1 MKITEAVYTPPSDD
15 EGSSTY
21 TSIKCTIENKSEST
35 IEMSKGYALLLDENG
50 IVIGNES
57 EREEDSFAETGE
69 SFNIEYSP
77 YIDMPN
83 HVGDFDKM
91 KTIVDVTT
99 FRREFFK
106 LGEFDC
112 PQDHTTPIKS
122 DYSKETGDIRIHGI
136 YILMHKPYEDDNSD
150 ERTIETRISV
160 RNISDT
166 YIEKVKVKL
175 QLMDKEDAVI
185 ETGEDYRN
193 VAPSSSNS
201 ITPSVYAKKGK
212 LKGASLK
219 ISISTYYAVEHFHA
233 EGNLIKQKN

>member
-1 MKITEAVYTPPSDD
+1 MKITEATYTTPSDD
-15 EGSSTY
+15 QSSS
-21 TSIKCTIENKSEST
+21 TSIKCTIENTSENT

-50 IVIGNES
+50 IVIGNDA

-69 SFNIEYSP
+69 SFNVEYSP
-77 YIDMPN
+77 YIDMTN
-83 HVGDFDKM
+83 HVGDLDKM

-106 LGEFDC
+106 LGEFEC

-122 DYSKETGDIRIHGI
+122 DYSKETGDIRIQGI

-150 ERTIETRISV
+150 ERTIETRIAV
-160 RNISDT
+160 RNIGDT

-175 QLMDKEDAVI
+175 QLVDKEDAVI
-185 ETGEDYRN
+185 ETSEDHRN

-201 ITPSVYAKKGK
+201 ISPSVYAKKGK
-212 LKGASLK
+212 LKGASIK
-219 ISISTYYAVEHFHA
+219 ISIATYYAVKHFHA
-233 EGNLIKQKN
+233 EGNLTKQKN